1 MSLTRR
7 KFFTTCIISYT
18 SKKLQVESRYT
29 SFSQNPLYEID
40 NKI

>member
-1 MSLTRR
+1 MSFLRRVQLVTRV
-7 KFFTTCIISYT
+7 KN
-18 SKKLQVESRYT
+18 LQAVHRYT